1 MSLCVSPSG
10 VAFPIHRTFWVSK
23 FAVVSL
29 TVNVRLSDVVDFE
42 SLAAPTRE
50 PTRKLV
56 KGLRTGKAKNLR
68 NLENRR
74 ADYEDGRE
82 HNVYGIL
89 VHYHVSQ
96 KHGLG

>member
-42 SLAAPTRE
+42 FLAAPTRE

-56 KGLRTGKAKNLR
+56 KGLRTGKAKTYAILKTAVQTMKTA
-68 NLENRR
+68 ENTMFT
-74 ADYEDGRE
+74 
-82 HNVYGIL
+82 VYLFTIM
-89 VHYHVSQ
+89 
-96 KHGLG
+96 